1 MISQTEAM
9 GELECRRDR
18 DPIGVVVVY
27 SDDDGSLG
35 GRSRTAAPSY
45 DRARRMRGH

>member
-9 GELECRRDR
+9 GELECRRNR
-18 DPIGVVVVY
+18 DPTGVVVVY
-27 SDDDGSLG
+27 SDDDGLLG